1 MISYGAARN
10 ILAGS
15 VSIFV
20 DGEAS
25 QSTHYYTKDD
35 FCTMAGDD
43 PINIPDGKAVRVKFE
58 YVDESEMDSNIVL

>member
-1 MISYGAARN
+1 MISYDAVRN

-20 DGEAS
+20 DDGAI

-43 PINIPDGKAVRVKFE
+43 PIDIPDGKAVKVTFE
-58 YVDESEMDSNIVL
+58 YVDESEMV